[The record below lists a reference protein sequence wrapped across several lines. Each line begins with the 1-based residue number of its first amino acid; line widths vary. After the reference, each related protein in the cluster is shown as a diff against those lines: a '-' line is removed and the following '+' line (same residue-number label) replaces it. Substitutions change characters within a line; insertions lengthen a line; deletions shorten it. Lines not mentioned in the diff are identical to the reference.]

1 MVLGQL
7 TQESRVAALMW
18 GGSAWKLEKWRFNL
32 ADGGSEPSS
41 STYLLLL
48 TLEHFFFTFLLCLF
62 PYLKMKIIILV

>member
-32 ADGGSEPSS
+32 ADGVSAAEFFHS
-41 STYLLLL
+41 YLLLL
-48 TLEHFFFTFLLCLF
+48 TLETFFFFTLLLCLF
-62 PYLKMKIIILV
+62 PLSEKWR